1 MWKIPDLRRAY
12 EERLSKLQKQELELE
27 DSLVALDR
35 PKSNFHDMFEPAM
48 EVLANSHKIWKNGS
62 YAWRRAILRLAFA
75 SDVVYAHDEGLRTAE
90 ISFPFQVLASVSAG
104 DPVLVEPRGSWWSQG
119 ESNP

>member
-1 MWKIPDLRRAY
+1 WQARSEQAADGAKKLQAELRQFERKKERLLDRILETDDPDLRRAY

-48 EVLANSHKIWKNGS
+48 EVLANPHRIWKNGS

-75 SDVVYAHDEGLRTAE
+75 SDVVYAHDEGL
-90 ISFPFQVLASVSAG
+90 
-104 DPVLVEPRGSWWSQG
+104 
-119 ESNP
+119 